1 MDRFGGGLM
10 NETIQ
15 LPSPVKKRPNNRMET
30 LNSVRHA
37 VRNILEKTPAFQE
50 ASPTLKKDIA
60 EKMVSVS
67 MMAADMIDEDM
78 QLTNEI
84 KRRQQPMAYSLAAG
98 DILGMQATRASGRTI
113 QDIREGIDFP
123 GFVTD
128 LINGV
133 FRAISTSNLQQLQ
146 SFGDLLTNVTASSSS
161 FASRNITVSDAAVWA
176 LQNFHFLE
184 PTEED
189 GQPSL
194 QVKKDTD
201 LSEHTNL
208 LKEALDATES
218 EIRNI
223 DEGDLMSTL
232 IPLIRRKMGRD
243 RQTILSTMI
252 MMGLQRVVVD
262 QGRMHASMD
271 LRVDTRS
278 AAEEREQERKD
289 FRFETSASGKFG
301 IGAWGASAKMKTSVG
316 IVKNTDQLTQEEI
329 ATRAG
334 LRSSVDLL
342 FHSEPVQLERIA
354 KKESIATVRSRTLNP
369 KSWAPEAVNVSSGD
383 KLTAPSP
390 RTTKKQLP
398 AVPPLPKAPK
408 AETGREREA
417 RDKSKKKEA
426 PNKDKPKGT
435 KPGGTKPKEA
445 KPGDT
450 KPKGAQP
457 KGTKPKGTKT

>member
-1 MDRFGGGLM
+1 MDSFGGALM

-15 LPSPVKKRPNNRMET
+15 LLSPVKKKPDNRIET
-30 LNSVRHA
+30 LNSVRYA
-37 VRNILEKTPAFQE
+37 VRNILEKTPSYQE
-50 ASPTLKKDIA
+50 ASSELKKDIA

-84 KRRQQPMAYSLAAG
+84 KRHQQPVAYSLAAG
-98 DILGMQATRASGRTI
+98 DILGLQATRAAGRTI
-113 QDIREGIDFP
+113 RDIREAIDFP

-133 FRAISTSNLQQLQ
+133 FQAISTSNIQQLQ
-146 SFGDLLTNVTASSSS
+146 SFSDLLTNVTASSSS

-176 LQNFHFLE
+176 LQNFNFLE
-184 PTEED
+184 PTEKD
-189 GQPSL
+189 GQTSL
-194 QVKKDTD
+194 KVKDDTD

-223 DEGDLMSTL
+223 NGDDLMGTL

-271 LRVDTRS
+271 LRVDTHS
-278 AAEEREQERKD
+278 AAEERKQDRED
-289 FRFETSASGKFG
+289 FRFETSASGKIG
-301 IGAWGASAKMKTSVG
+301 IGAWGASAQIKTSIG

-334 LRSSVDLL
+334 LQSSVDLL

-354 KKESIATVRSRTLNP
+354 DGKSIETVRSRTLNP
-369 KSWAPEAVNVSSGD
+369 QSWAPGAVNVSSGSG
-383 KLTAPSP
+383 LTASSP
-390 RTTKKQLP
+390 RTTQKQLP
-398 AVPPLPKAPK
+398 AIPPLPQAPK
-408 AETGREREA
+408 AETGHEREA
-417 RDKSKKKEA
+417 REKDQKQTTAGKDKS
-426 PNKDKPKGT
+426 
-435 KPGGTKPKEA
+435 KEA

-450 KPKGAQP
+450 KPKDDKSKEAKPGD
-457 KGTKPKGTKT
+457 TKFKKS